1 MHQITFF
8 FDKLIGKSP
17 LAATLSAISFGLI
30 FSLSF
35 SLSGCA
41 GISPQE
47 RNDSTPF
54 VANRTPIRFLL
65 TFDDGPAAGS
75 LPSST
80 QSILDDLSNNPLQ
93 PGIKAIFFLQTRA
106 SDAGGS
112 MLGKKLMQREYD
124 DGHILAF
131 HTATAG
137 HSNHRFLE
145 PAVFEQSLEDGI
157 ADIRKVTGTAPVL
170 VRPPFWSYDQR
181 TFSAYQ
187 SHGLHILLT
196 DLSANDGK
204 TWGINFSLRRRSSML
219 HQLDDVKGRIARGD
233 LPVIDGC
240 IPVVVTFH
248 DINSYTARHMQEY
261 LQILQDSAR
270 ELGLPTTTKPFYDQR
285 SDVERAAIGRSIT
298 DPTQKVKLP
307 GLWNWIWN

>member
-8 FDKLIGKSP
+8 FDKLVGKYP
-17 LAATLSAISFGLI
+17 IVATLSAIFFGLI
-30 FSLSF
+30 L
-35 SLSGCA
+35 SLSGCSEL
-41 GISPQE
+41 SPQE
-47 RNDSTPF
+47 RGDSAPR

-65 TFDDGPAAGS
+65 TFDDGPSAGS

-112 MLGKKLMQREYD
+112 MLGKKLMQHEYD
-124 DGHILAF
+124 GGHILAF

-145 PAVFEQSLEDGI
+145 PAVFEQSLKDGI
-157 ADIRKVTGTAPVL
+157 DDIRHITGTAPVL

-187 SHGLHILLT
+187 THGLHILLT

-219 HQLDDVKGRIARGD
+219 HQLDDVKVRIEHGD

-261 LQILQDSAR
+261 LQILLDSAR
-270 ELGLPTTTKPFYDQR
+270 ELGLSTTAKPFYDQR
-285 SDVERAAIGRSIT
+285 SDLEHAAIGRT
-298 DPTQKVKLP
+298 VTNPTLKVRLP
-307 GLWNWIWN
+307 GLWSWIWN